1 MKLKNKILQDPI
13 TFFIYLIIFLSMVSF
28 AYLFYQFE
36 NLLFNIINYRWSG
49 IGDIFFWL
57 LTLSESY
64 IGVWATLFFI
74 PKKLG
79 IENLKNIFLE
89 NFPKEVER
97 YKIAILLGL
106 PMGLAFSGIWKLILI
121 AMHFIY

>member
-1 MKLKNKILQDPI
+1 MRLKNKILQDPI

-57 LTLSESY
+57 LALSESY
-64 IGVWATLFFI
+64 IGIWATLFFI

-79 IENLKNIFLE
+79 FENLKNIFLE